1 MHKVETEEGCGGIF
15 ADDMGMGKT
24 FTVIAFVLSLTAQ
37 IGKKD
42 KDKKPYLIIVPCNA
56 RDQWF
61 TSVLDASASKVL
73 ISSRHISRILF

>member
-1 MHKVETEEGCGGIF
+1 
-15 ADDMGMGKT
+15 MGMGKT

-37 IGKKD
+37 
-42 KDKKPYLIIVPCNA
+42 KPYLIIVPCNA

-73 ISSRHISRILF
+73 ISSRHISRSLF